1 MWDTVYLDKTSP
13 PAARPWPRPELI
25 ILPQCILYSPNLCFN
40 SRLILLILNCTHWK
54 TAALSSSTILFLS
67 TSHFSV
73 VRCQLQFLAHF
84 RYKPWLR
91 CRSANEWL
99 TSKKHQ
105 PLWTWTVSL
114 EAEIFLHIST
124 YLYIH
129 PSTGVQ
135 GVQGVQVTMPNLR
148 RGACDVSMWCLVSLP
163 RAITVLRGIRD
174 CLRKL

>member
-25 ILPQCILYSPNLCFN
+25 ILPQCILCSPNLCFN

-91 CRSANEWL
+91 CRSANEWWH
-99 TSKKHQ
+99 SKGSI
-105 PLWTWTVSL
+105 PSSWD
-114 EAEIFLHIST
+114 IST
-124 YLYIH
+124 YTHRPVSRVCTSPCPISGEERAMC
-129 PSTGVQ
+129 PCGVWS
-135 GVQGVQVTMPNLR
+135 R
-148 RGACDVSMWCLVSLP
+148 YRG
-163 RAITVLRGIRD
+163 R
-174 CLRKL
+174 